1 MATKQNKRKS
11 YPLVNWTDGL
21 LVRKNHLMQLEDHFI
36 NQLCEYQSYHLNRTN
51 YGFLPFRKGEPVSG
65 DFSITELVTG
75 TLEVRLKRCHAVTA
89 GGYLIDY
96 DADENEELTA
106 ADALPKENKQRT
118 LKVNAQVIKPH
129 LLTDE
134 ILVTGRLVPDEEVS
148 LSFETSGKITDIF
161 FTEGTL
167 VKRGELLAKV
177 NDRQLQAQL
186 KRLEAQIP
194 LAEDRVFRQNALL
207 KRDAVSKEAYE
218 QVKTELATLNADIEN
233 IKANI
238 DMTELR
244 APFDGII
251 GLRQVSTGAYASPTT
266 VVAKLTKVTPLK
278 VEFAVPE
285 RYAREIKKGTNLEF
299 KVEGKLDTYHAQVYA
314 TESSIDMET
323 HSLNIRAI
331 YPNRNG
337 ELLAGRYADIQLKQ
351 KEIEDAIAIPSEAIV
366 PEMGKNKVFVYRSGV
381 ADPVDV
387 IIGLRTEAEVQIVR
401 GLSVGDTILTSG
413 TLQLRKGMPVELQ
426 AIN

>member
-1 MATKQNKRKS
+1 MNKRIKWGIII
-11 YPLVNWTDGL
+11 LIGAGL
-21 LVRKNHLMQLEDHFI
+21 AGLGI
-36 NQLCEYQSYHLNRTN
+36 YQFTPH
-51 YGFLPFRKGEPVSG
+51 
-65 DFSITELVTG
+65 
-75 TLEVRLKRCHAVTA
+75 
-89 GGYLIDY
+89 
-96 DADENEELTA
+96 ENKELTA

-266 VVAKLTKVTPLK
+266 VVARLTKVTPLK

-285 RYAREIKKGTNLEF
+285 RYAREIKKGLIW
-299 KVEGKLDTYHAQVYA
+299 
-314 TESSIDMET
+314 SS
-323 HSLNIRAI
+323 
-331 YPNRNG
+331 
-337 ELLAGRYADIQLKQ
+337 K
-351 KEIEDAIAIPSEAIV
+351 
-366 PEMGKNKVFVYRSGV
+366 
-381 ADPVDV
+381 
-387 IIGLRTEAEVQIVR
+387 
-401 GLSVGDTILTSG
+401 
-413 TLQLRKGMPVELQ
+413 
-426 AIN
+426 